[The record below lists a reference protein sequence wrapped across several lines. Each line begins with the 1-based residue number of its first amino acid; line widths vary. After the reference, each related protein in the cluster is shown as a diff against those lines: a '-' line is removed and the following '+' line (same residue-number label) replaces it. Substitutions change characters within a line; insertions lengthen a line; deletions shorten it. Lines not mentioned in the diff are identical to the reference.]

1 MALSWPDAARIVLK
15 EQNKPLTNTQILN
28 AVEKAGLKKITGK
41 TPERS
46 LSVALNKLVRAG
58 LAERKE
64 GGVFAITESGKT
76 ESFSAPDSKKAEGAK
91 TPAAKT
97 KTTKGKKSAATKTK
111 DKKSSD
117 AKEKPSNTTPTQKE
131 TPKIHVKVTNPAAV
145 ENNTADKPKE
155 KPSAALKPLQPEQ
168 RAEPAANTSNTAKE
182 KAAAPQPKN
191 TNAQPHKTTKHPD
204 NTTGPKENTSTNA
217 TSSNQP
223 KETAPT
229 RTVTEELTD
238 QQQTEAALK
247 AQWREAILTIIE
259 RANCPVE
266 KNVIRTRVLNTYP
279 YLDLEG
285 DTRSIVDKYLAH
297 LAHVKV
303 LKELMPG
310 LYITGPAVR
319 TVRRFKLPEAQ
330 VNTTPVGTNGSPT
343 RTRINP
349 HTSRSLPQEPIVSAS
364 QVQAGY
370 RWKRSKVNWS
380 SGKLRGV
387 DPSTKK
393 DRNYADET
401 GIFALFDK
409 GELVY
414 IGVASSNS
422 SLFQELKMCVTNAL
436 STHWDEFT
444 WIVSSTLATSA
455 AFSSAVAIASP
466 QVNRELGFKEPFIRV
481 EQIAK

>member
-1 MALSWPDAARIVLK
+1 MTLSWPDAARIVLK
-15 EQNKPLTNTQILN
+15 EQNKPLTNTHILN

-58 LAERKE
+58 LVERKE
-64 GGVFAITESGKT
+64 SGVFAITESGKT
-76 ESFSAPDSKKAEGAK
+76 ESFSAPDSKKAAGTK
-91 TPAAKT
+91 TPTTKPKSTKGEKSSTKKT
-97 KTTKGKKSAATKTK
+97 KPTKNKETSSEPTQ
-111 DKKSSD
+111 DKKD
-117 AKEKPSNTTPTQKE
+117 FTAEEKPSNTTPAQKE
-131 TPKIHVKVTNPAAV
+131 TSKIRVEVKTPS
-145 ENNTADKPKE
+145 TKTTGKPKE
-155 KPSAALKPLQPEQ
+155 KTSAALKPLQPEQ
-168 RAEPAANTSNTAKE
+168 RAEPAANEPEATKE
-182 KAAAPQPKN
+182 KATEPQ
-191 TNAQPHKTTKHPD
+191 TNAQTHKETKHPD
-204 NTTGPKENTSTNA
+204 NTTAKENPST
-217 TSSNQP
+217 P
-223 KETAPT
+223 KETTHT

-247 AQWREAILTIIE
+247 AQWREAILTVIE

-310 LYITGPAVR
+310 LYITGPAAR
-319 TVRRFKLPEAQ
+319 TVRRFNLPEAQ
-330 VNTTPVGTNGSPT
+330 VTTAPGGANGSPT

-364 QVQAGY
+364 QVQVGY

-380 SGKLRGV
+380 SSKLRGV

-393 DRNYADET
+393 TRNYADET

-422 SLFQELKMCVTNAL
+422 SLYRELKMCVTNAL

-444 WIVSSTLATSA
+444 WVVSSTLATSA
-455 AFSSAVAIASP
+455 AFSSAIAIASP

>member
-1 MALSWPDAARIVLK
+1 MTLSWPDAAQIVLK
-15 EQNKPLTNTQILN
+15 EHNKPLTNTQILA

-58 LAERKE
+58 LVERKE
-64 GGVFAITESGKT
+64 SGVFVITESGKT
-76 ESFSAPDSKKAEGAK
+76 ESFSAPDSKKAADKETSATKSKVAK
-91 TPAAKT
+91 NKKSTATKT
-97 KTTKGKKSAATKTK
+97 KATKSKKSAA
-111 DKKSSD
+111 
-117 AKEKPSNTTPTQKE
+117 AKEEPANTTSTPKE
-131 TPKIHVKVTNPAAV
+131 TPEIRV
-145 ENNTADKPKE
+145 EVETTTTAENKNTTAPKE
-155 KPSAALKPLQPEQ
+155 KSSAALTPLQPEQ
-168 RAEPAANTSNTAKE
+168 RAEPTAKKPETAKE
-182 KAAAPQPKN
+182 KTTTPQ
-191 TNAQPHKTTKHPD
+191 TSAQPHEATKNPGST
-204 NTTGPKENTSTNA
+204 NSPKENPSTNT
-217 TSSNQP
+217 TSPNQP
-223 KETAPT
+223 KETTHT

-310 LYITGPAVR
+310 LYITGPAAR
-319 TVRRFKLPEAQ
+319 TVRRFNLPEAQ
-330 VNTTPVGTNGSPT
+330 VNTTPGGTNGSPT

-364 QVQAGY
+364 QVQVGY

-380 SGKLRGV
+380 SSKLRGV

-393 DRNYADET
+393 TRNYADET

-422 SLFQELKMCVTNAL
+422 SLYRELKMCVTNAL

-455 AFSSAVAIASP
+455 AFSSAIAIASP

-481 EQIAK
+481 EQTAK

>member
-15 EQNKPLTNTQILN
+15 EQNKPLTNTQILA

-41 TPERS
+41 TPKRS

-64 GGVFAITESGKT
+64 GGVFAITESGK
-76 ESFSAPDSKKAEGAK
+76 EGFSAPDSKKAEGAK
-91 TPAAKT
+91 TPAT
-97 KTTKGKKSAATKTK
+97 KSKAAKGKKSTATKTK
-111 DKKSSD
+111 ATKNKKSS
-117 AKEKPSNTTPTQKE
+117 ATKE
-131 TPKIHVKVTNPAAV
+131 TPQIRVEVTSPDTK
-145 ENNTADKPKE
+145 TADKTKE

-168 RAEPAANTSNTAKE
+168 RAEPSTNKPEPTKE
-182 KAAAPQPKN
+182 KATEPQ
-191 TNAQPHKTTKHPD
+191 TNAQTHKETNHPD
-204 NTTGPKENTSTNA
+204 NTTAKENPST
-217 TSSNQP
+217 P
-223 KETAPT
+223 KETTHT

-310 LYITGPAVR
+310 LYITGPAAR
-319 TVRRFKLPEAQ
+319 TVRRFNLPEAR
-330 VNTTPVGTNGSPT
+330 VNTTPGGTNGSPA

-364 QVQAGY
+364 QVQVGY

-380 SGKLRGV
+380 SSKLRGV

-393 DRNYADET
+393 TRNYADET

-422 SLFQELKMCVTNAL
+422 SLYRELKMCVTNAL

-444 WIVSSTLATSA
+444 WVVSSTLATSA

>member
-41 TPERS
+41 TPARS

-64 GGVFAITESGKT
+64 GGVFVITDSGKA

-91 TPAAKT
+91 TPAT
-97 KTTKGKKSAATKTK
+97 KSKAAK
-111 DKKSSD
+111 DKKSSA
-117 AKEKPSNTTPTQKE
+117 AKTKATKNKKPSVTKE
-131 TPKIHVKVTNPAAV
+131 TPEIRVEVTSPDTK
-145 ENNTADKPKE
+145 TADKTKE

-168 RAEPAANTSNTAKE
+168 RAEPATNKPEATKE
-182 KAAAPQPKN
+182 KVTATTQ
-191 TNAQPHKTTKHPD
+191 TNAQSHKETKQPD
-204 NTTGPKENTSTNA
+204 NTATQETPSTST
-217 TSSNQP
+217 TP
-223 KETAPT
+223 KETTPT

-310 LYITGPAVR
+310 LYVTGPAVR

-330 VNTTPVGTNGSPT
+330 VTTSPAEAHGSPT

-364 QVQAGY
+364 QVHAGY

-393 DRNYADET
+393 NRNYADET

-414 IGVASSNS
+414 IGVASANS

-436 STHWDEFT
+436 SVHWDEFT
-444 WIVSSTLATSA
+444 WIISSTLATSA

>member
-15 EQNKPLTNTQILN
+15 EQNKPLTNTQILA

-41 TPERS
+41 TPKRS

-64 GGVFAITESGKT
+64 GGVFAITESGK
-76 ESFSAPDSKKAEGAK
+76 EGFSAPDSKKAEGAK
-91 TPAAKT
+91 TPAT
-97 KTTKGKKSAATKTK
+97 KSKAAKGKKSSAT
-111 DKKSSD
+111 
-117 AKEKPSNTTPTQKE
+117 KE
-131 TPKIHVKVTNPAAV
+131 TPQIRVEVTSPDTK
-145 ENNTADKPKE
+145 TADKPKE

-168 RAEPAANTSNTAKE
+168 RAEPSTNKPEPTKE
-182 KAAAPQPKN
+182 KATEPQ
-191 TNAQPHKTTKHPD
+191 TNAQTHKETKHPD
-204 NTTGPKENTSTNA
+204 NTTAKENPST
-217 TSSNQP
+217 P
-223 KETAPT
+223 KETTHT
-229 RTVTEELTD
+229 RTVTEELTE

-247 AQWREAILTIIE
+247 AQWREAILTVIE

-310 LYITGPAVR
+310 LYITGPAAR
-319 TVRRFKLPEAQ
+319 TVRRFNLPEAQ
-330 VNTTPVGTNGSPT
+330 VNTAPGGANGSPT

-364 QVQAGY
+364 QVQVGY

-380 SGKLRGV
+380 SSKLRGV

-393 DRNYADET
+393 TRNYADET

-422 SLFQELKMCVTNAL
+422 SLYRELKMCVTNAL

>member
-15 EQNKPLTNTQILN
+15 EQNKPLTNTQILA

-41 TPERS
+41 TPKRS

-64 GGVFAITESGKT
+64 GGVFAITESGK
-76 ESFSAPDSKKAEGAK
+76 EGFFAPDSKKAEGAK
-91 TPAAKT
+91 TPAT
-97 KTTKGKKSAATKTK
+97 KSKAAKGKKSTATKTK
-111 DKKSSD
+111 ATKNKKSS
-117 AKEKPSNTTPTQKE
+117 ATKE
-131 TPKIHVKVTNPAAV
+131 TPKIRVEVTSPNTV
-145 ENNTADKPKE
+145 ENKTSDKTKE

-168 RAEPAANTSNTAKE
+168 RAEPSTNKPEATKE
-182 KAAAPQPKN
+182 KVTATTQ
-191 TNAQPHKTTKHPD
+191 TNAQSHKETKQPD
-204 NTTGPKENTSTNA
+204 NTATQETPSTST
-217 TSSNQP
+217 TP
-223 KETAPT
+223 KETTPT

-310 LYITGPAVR
+310 LYVTGPAVR

-330 VNTTPVGTNGSPT
+330 VTTSPAGAHGSPT

-364 QVQAGY
+364 QVHAGY

-393 DRNYADET
+393 NRNYADET

-422 SLFQELKMCVTNAL
+422 SLYRELKICVTNAL

-444 WIVSSTLATSA
+444 WVVSSTLATSA

-466 QVNRELGFKEPFIRV
+466 QVNRELRFREPFIRV
-481 EQIAK
+481 EQSYA

>member
-15 EQNKPLTNTQILN
+15 EQNKPLTNTQILA

-41 TPERS
+41 TPKRS

-64 GGVFAITESGKT
+64 GGVFAITESGK
-76 ESFSAPDSKKAEGAK
+76 EGFSAPDSKKAEGAK
-91 TPAAKT
+91 TPAT
-97 KTTKGKKSAATKTK
+97 KSKAAKGKKSTATKTK
-111 DKKSSD
+111 ATKNKKSS
-117 AKEKPSNTTPTQKE
+117 ATKE
-131 TPKIHVKVTNPAAV
+131 TPQIRVEVTSPDTK
-145 ENNTADKPKE
+145 TADKPKE

-168 RAEPAANTSNTAKE
+168 RAEPSTNKPEPTKE
-182 KAAAPQPKN
+182 KATEPQ
-191 TNAQPHKTTKHPD
+191 TNAQSHKETKHPD
-204 NTTGPKENTSTNA
+204 NTTAKENPST
-217 TSSNQP
+217 P
-223 KETAPT
+223 KDTTPT
-229 RTVTEELTD
+229 RTVTEELTE

-310 LYITGPAVR
+310 LYITGPAAR
-319 TVRRFKLPEAQ
+319 TVRRFNLPEAR
-330 VNTTPVGTNGSPT
+330 VNTTPGGTNGSPA

-364 QVQAGY
+364 QVQVGY

-380 SGKLRGV
+380 SSKLRGV

-393 DRNYADET
+393 TRNYADET

-422 SLFQELKMCVTNAL
+422 SLYRELKMCVTNAL

-444 WIVSSTLATSA
+444 WVVSSTLATSA
-455 AFSSAVAIASP
+455 AFSSAIAIASP

>member
-15 EQNKPLTNTQILN
+15 EQNKPLTNTQILA

-41 TPERS
+41 TPKRS

-64 GGVFAITESGKT
+64 GGVFAITESGK
-76 ESFSAPDSKKAEGAK
+76 EGFSAPDSKKAEGAK
-91 TPAAKT
+91 TPAT
-97 KTTKGKKSAATKTK
+97 KSKAAKGKKSTATKTK
-111 DKKSSD
+111 ATKNKKSS
-117 AKEKPSNTTPTQKE
+117 ATKE
-131 TPKIHVKVTNPAAV
+131 TPQIRVEVTSPDTK
-145 ENNTADKPKE
+145 TADKTKE

-168 RAEPAANTSNTAKE
+168 RAEPSTNKPEPTKE
-182 KAAAPQPKN
+182 KATEPQ
-191 TNAQPHKTTKHPD
+191 TNAQTHKETKHPD
-204 NTTGPKENTSTNA
+204 NTTAKENPST
-217 TSSNQP
+217 P
-223 KETAPT
+223 KETTHT

-310 LYITGPAVR
+310 LYITGPAAR
-319 TVRRFKLPEAQ
+319 TVRRFNLPEAR
-330 VNTTPVGTNGSPT
+330 VNTTPGGTNGSPA

-364 QVQAGY
+364 QVQVGY

-380 SGKLRGV
+380 SSKLRGV

-393 DRNYADET
+393 TRNYADET

-422 SLFQELKMCVTNAL
+422 SLYRELKMCVTNAL

-444 WIVSSTLATSA
+444 WVVSSTLATSA
-455 AFSSAVAIASP
+455 AFSSAIAIASP

>member
-15 EQNKPLTNTQILN
+15 EQNKPLTNTQILA

-41 TPERS
+41 TPKRS

-64 GGVFAITESGKT
+64 GGVFAITESGK
-76 ESFSAPDSKKAEGAK
+76 EGFSAPDSKKAEGAK
-91 TPAAKT
+91 TPAT
-97 KTTKGKKSAATKTK
+97 KSKAAKGKKSTATKTK
-111 DKKSSD
+111 DKKSTATKTKATKNKKSS
-117 AKEKPSNTTPTQKE
+117 ATKE
-131 TPKIHVKVTNPAAV
+131 TPKIRVEVTSPDTK
-145 ENNTADKPKE
+145 TADKPKE
-155 KPSAALKPLQPEQ
+155 KTSAALKPLQPEQ
-168 RAEPAANTSNTAKE
+168 RAEPATNKPEPTKE
-182 KAAAPQPKN
+182 KATEPQ
-191 TNAQPHKTTKHPD
+191 TNAQPHKEAKQPD
-204 NTTGPKENTSTNA
+204 NTTAQENPST
-217 TSSNQP
+217 P
-223 KETAPT
+223 KETAHT

-310 LYITGPAVR
+310 LYITGPAAR
-319 TVRRFKLPEAQ
+319 TVRRFKLPEVQ
-330 VNTTPVGTNGSPT
+330 VTPGAHGSSA

-349 HTSRSLPQEPIVSAS
+349 HTSRSLPQEPIVNAS
-364 QVQAGY
+364 QVQVGY

-380 SGKLRGV
+380 SSKLRGV

-393 DRNYADET
+393 TRNYADET

-409 GELVY
+409 GALVY

-422 SLFQELKMCVTNAL
+422 SLYRELKMCVTNAL

-466 QVNRELGFKEPFIRV
+466 QVNRELGFREPFIRV

>member
-15 EQNKPLTNTQILN
+15 EQNKPLTNTQILA

-41 TPERS
+41 TPKRS
-46 LSVALNKLVRAG
+46 LSVALNKLIRAG
-58 LAERKE
+58 LVERKE
-64 GGVFAITESGKT
+64 SGAFAITESGK
-76 ESFSAPDSKKAEGAK
+76 ESFSTSDSKKAVVKETSATK
-91 TPAAKT
+91 SKATKNKKSTKT
-97 KTTKGKKSAATKTK
+97 KTVPAA
-111 DKKSSD
+111 
-117 AKEKPSNTTPTQKE
+117 NTTSTPKE
-131 TPKIHVKVTNPAAV
+131 TPEIRVEVKNPVTK
-145 ENNTADKPKE
+145 TADKPKE
-155 KPSAALKPLQPEQ
+155 KTSAALTPLQPEQ
-168 RAEPAANTSNTAKE
+168 RAEPTAKKPEATKE
-182 KAAAPQPKN
+182 KTTTPQ
-191 TNAQPHKTTKHPD
+191 TNAQPHKTTKQPD
-204 NTTGPKENTSTNA
+204 NTTAPKKTPSTD
-217 TSSNQP
+217 TPTPSQP
-223 KETAPT
+223 KDTTPT
-229 RTVTEELTD
+229 RTVTEELTE

-310 LYITGPAVR
+310 LYVTGPAVR

-330 VNTTPVGTNGSPT
+330 VTTTPGGANGSPS

-349 HTSRSLPQEPIVSAS
+349 HTSRSLPQEPIVNAS
-364 QVQAGY
+364 QVQVGY

-380 SGKLRGV
+380 SSKLRGV

-393 DRNYADET
+393 TRNYADET

-422 SLFQELKMCVTNAL
+422 SLYRELKMCVTNAL

-444 WIVSSTLATSA
+444 WVVSSTLATSA

-466 QVNRELGFKEPFIRV
+466 QVNRELEFREPFIRV

>member
-41 TPERS
+41 TPARS

-64 GGVFAITESGKT
+64 GGVFVITDSGKA

-91 TPAAKT
+91 TPAT
-97 KTTKGKKSAATKTK
+97 KPKSAK
-111 DKKSSD
+111 DKKSSA
-117 AKEKPSNTTPTQKE
+117 AKTKSAKNKKSSATKE
-131 TPKIHVKVTNPAAV
+131 TSKTRVEVTSPDTK
-145 ENNTADKPKE
+145 TADTTKE

-168 RAEPAANTSNTAKE
+168 RAEPATNKPEATKE
-182 KAAAPQPKN
+182 KATATTQ
-191 TNAQPHKTTKHPD
+191 TNAQSHKEAKHPD
-204 NTTGPKENTSTNA
+204 NTAAQQTPSTNT
-217 TSSNQP
+217 TS
-223 KETAPT
+223 KETTPT

-310 LYITGPAVR
+310 LYVTGPAVR

-330 VNTTPVGTNGSPT
+330 VTATPAGSPA
-343 RTRINP
+343 RTRISP
-349 HTSRSLPQEPIVSAS
+349 QTSRSLPQEPIVSAS
-364 QVQAGY
+364 QVHVGY

-387 DPSTKK
+387 DPLTKK
-393 DRNYADET
+393 NRNYADET

-414 IGVASSNS
+414 IGVASANS

-436 STHWDEFT
+436 SVHWDEFT
-444 WIVSSTLATSA
+444 WVISSTLATSA

>member
-15 EQNKPLTNTQILN
+15 EQNKPLTNTQILA

-41 TPERS
+41 TPKRS

-64 GGVFAITESGKT
+64 GGVFAITESGK
-76 ESFSAPDSKKAEGAK
+76 EGFSAPDSKKAEGAK
-91 TPAAKT
+91 TPAT
-97 KTTKGKKSAATKTK
+97 KSKAAKGKKSTATKTK
-111 DKKSSD
+111 ATKNKKSS
-117 AKEKPSNTTPTQKE
+117 ATKE
-131 TPKIHVKVTNPAAV
+131 TPQIRVEVTSPDTK
-145 ENNTADKPKE
+145 TADKPKE

-168 RAEPAANTSNTAKE
+168 RAEPSTNKPEPTKE
-182 KAAAPQPKN
+182 KATEPQ
-191 TNAQPHKTTKHPD
+191 TNAQTHKETKHPD
-204 NTTGPKENTSTNA
+204 NTTAKENPST
-217 TSSNQP
+217 P
-223 KETAPT
+223 KETTHT

-310 LYITGPAVR
+310 LYITGPAAR
-319 TVRRFKLPEAQ
+319 TVRRFNLPEAQ
-330 VNTTPVGTNGSPT
+330 VNTAPGGANGSPA

-364 QVQAGY
+364 QVQVGY

-380 SGKLRGV
+380 SSKLRGV

-393 DRNYADET
+393 TRNYADET

-422 SLFQELKMCVTNAL
+422 SLYRELKMCVTNAL

-444 WIVSSTLATSA
+444 WVVSSTLATSA
-455 AFSSAVAIASP
+455 AFSSAIAIASP

>member
-1 MALSWPDAARIVLK
+1 MPLSWPDAARIVLK
-15 EQNKPLTNTQILN
+15 EQNKPLTNTQILA

-41 TPERS
+41 TPKRS
-46 LSVALNKLVRAG
+46 LSVALNKLIRAG
-58 LAERKE
+58 LIERKE
-64 GGVFAITESGKT
+64 SGAFAITESGKA
-76 ESFSAPDSKKAEGAK
+76 ESFSTSDPKKAAGKK
-91 TPAAKT
+91 TSATKSKAAKN
-97 KTTKGKKSAATKTK
+97 
-111 DKKSSD
+111 KKSSD
-117 AKEKPSNTTPTQKE
+117 TKTAPAKEKPSNTTSTPKE
-131 TPKIHVKVTNPAAV
+131 TPEIRVEVKKPATAENKTTN
-145 ENNTADKPKE
+145 TPKE
-155 KPSAALKPLQPEQ
+155 KSSAALTPLQPKQ
-168 RAEPAANTSNTAKE
+168 RKEPTINTSDAAKE
-182 KAAAPQPKN
+182 KTERATAPKTKPA
-191 TNAQPHKTTKHPD
+191 NAQPHKTTKHPD

-217 TSSNQP
+217 TASNQP

-330 VNTTPVGTNGSPT
+330 VNATPVGTNGSPT

-349 HTSRSLPQEPIVSAS
+349 HTSRSLPQEPIVNAS
-364 QVQAGY
+364 QVQVGY

-380 SGKLRGV
+380 SSKLRGV

-393 DRNYADET
+393 TRNYADET

-422 SLFQELKMCVTNAL
+422 SLYRELKMCVTNAL

-444 WIVSSTLATSA
+444 WVVSSTLATSA

-466 QVNRELGFKEPFIRV
+466 QVNRELGFREPFIRV

>member
-15 EQNKPLTNTQILN
+15 EQNKPLTNTQILA

-41 TPERS
+41 TPKRS

-64 GGVFAITESGKT
+64 GGVFAITESGK
-76 ESFSAPDSKKAEGAK
+76 EGFSAPDSKKAEDAR
-91 TPAAKT
+91 TPAT
-97 KTTKGKKSAATKTK
+97 KSKAAKGKKSTATKTK
-111 DKKSSD
+111 ATKNKKSS
-117 AKEKPSNTTPTQKE
+117 ATKE
-131 TPKIHVKVTNPAAV
+131 TPKIRVEVTSPNTV
-145 ENNTADKPKE
+145 ENKTSDKTKE

-168 RAEPAANTSNTAKE
+168 RAEPATNKPEPTKE
-182 KAAAPQPKN
+182 KATEPQ
-191 TNAQPHKTTKHPD
+191 TNAQTHKETKHPD
-204 NTTGPKENTSTNA
+204 NTTAKENPST
-217 TSSNQP
+217 P
-223 KETAPT
+223 KETTHT
-229 RTVTEELTD
+229 RTVTEELTE

-310 LYITGPAVR
+310 LYVTGPAAR
-319 TVRRFKLPEAQ
+319 TVRRFKLPEVQ
-330 VNTTPVGTNGSPT
+330 VTTGAHGSSA

-349 HTSRSLPQEPIVSAS
+349 NMSRSLPKEPIVSAS
-364 QVQAGY
+364 QVHAGY

-393 DRNYADET
+393 NRNYADET

-414 IGVASSNS
+414 IGVASANS

-444 WIVSSTLATSA
+444 WVISSTLATSA

>member
-15 EQNKPLTNTQILN
+15 EHNKPLTNTQILA

-41 TPERS
+41 TPKRS

-58 LAERKE
+58 LVERKE
-64 GGVFAITESGKT
+64 GGVFAITESGK
-76 ESFSAPDSKKAEGAK
+76 EGFSTPDSKKAEGAK
-91 TPAAKT
+91 TPTTKSKAA
-97 KTTKGKKSAATKTK
+97 KGKKSTATKTK
-111 DKKSSD
+111 ATKNKKSS
-117 AKEKPSNTTPTQKE
+117 ATKE
-131 TPKIHVKVTNPAAV
+131 TPKIRVEVTSPNTV
-145 ENNTADKPKE
+145 ENKTSDKTKE
-155 KPSAALKPLQPEQ
+155 KPSAALTPLQPEQ

-204 NTTGPKENTSTNA
+204 NATAPKKTPSTDTTTT
-217 TSSNQP
+217 NQP
-223 KETAPT
+223 KDTTPT

-310 LYITGPAVR
+310 LYVTGPAAR

-330 VNTTPVGTNGSPT
+330 VNTTPGGANGSPS

-349 HTSRSLPQEPIVSAS
+349 HTSRSLPQEPIVNAS
-364 QVQAGY
+364 QVQVGY

-380 SGKLRGV
+380 SSKLRGV

-393 DRNYADET
+393 TRNYADET

-422 SLFQELKMCVTNAL
+422 SLYRELKMCVTNAL

-444 WIVSSTLATSA
+444 WVVSSTLATSA

-466 QVNRELGFKEPFIRV
+466 QVNRELGFREPFIRV

>member
-15 EQNKPLTNTQILN
+15 EQNKPLTNTQILA

-41 TPERS
+41 TPKRS

-64 GGVFAITESGKT
+64 GGVFAITESGK
-76 ESFSAPDSKKAEGAK
+76 EGFSAPDSKKAEGAK
-91 TPAAKT
+91 TPAT
-97 KTTKGKKSAATKTK
+97 KSKAAKGKKSTATKTK
-111 DKKSSD
+111 ATKNKKSS
-117 AKEKPSNTTPTQKE
+117 ATKE
-131 TPKIHVKVTNPAAV
+131 TPQIRVEVTSPDTK
-145 ENNTADKPKE
+145 TADKPKE

-168 RAEPAANTSNTAKE
+168 RAEPSTNKPEPTKE
-182 KAAAPQPKN
+182 KATEPQ
-191 TNAQPHKTTKHPD
+191 TNAQTHKETKHPD
-204 NTTGPKENTSTNA
+204 NTTAKENPST
-217 TSSNQP
+217 P
-223 KETAPT
+223 KETTHT

-310 LYITGPAVR
+310 LYITGPAAR
-319 TVRRFKLPEAQ
+319 TVRRFNLPEAQ
-330 VNTTPVGTNGSPT
+330 VNTTPGGTNGSPT

-364 QVQAGY
+364 QVQVGY

-380 SGKLRGV
+380 SSKLRGV

-393 DRNYADET
+393 TRNYADET

-422 SLFQELKMCVTNAL
+422 SLYRELKMCVTNAL

-444 WIVSSTLATSA
+444 WVVSSTLATSA
-455 AFSSAVAIASP
+455 AFSSAIAIASP

>member
-1 MALSWPDAARIVLK
+1 MTLSWPDAAQIVLK
-15 EQNKPLTNTQILN
+15 EHNKPLTNTQILA

-64 GGVFAITESGKT
+64 GGVFAITESGK
-76 ESFSAPDSKKAEGAK
+76 EGFSAPDSKKAEGAK
-91 TPAAKT
+91 TPAT
-97 KTTKGKKSAATKTK
+97 KSKAAKGKKSTATKTK
-111 DKKSSD
+111 ATKNKKSS
-117 AKEKPSNTTPTQKE
+117 ATKEIPQIRVE
-131 TPKIHVKVTNPAAV
+131 VTSPDTK
-145 ENNTADKPKE
+145 TADKTKE

-168 RAEPAANTSNTAKE
+168 RAEPSTNKPEPTKE
-182 KAAAPQPKN
+182 KATEPQ
-191 TNAQPHKTTKHPD
+191 TNAQTHKETKHPD
-204 NTTGPKENTSTNA
+204 NTTAKENPST
-217 TSSNQP
+217 P
-223 KETAPT
+223 KETTHT

-310 LYITGPAVR
+310 LYITGPAAR
-319 TVRRFKLPEAQ
+319 TVRRFNLPEAR
-330 VNTTPVGTNGSPT
+330 VNTTPGGTNGSPA

-364 QVQAGY
+364 QVQVGY

-380 SGKLRGV
+380 SSKLRGV

-393 DRNYADET
+393 TRNYADET

-422 SLFQELKMCVTNAL
+422 SLYRELKMCVTNAL

-444 WIVSSTLATSA
+444 WVVSSTLATSA
-455 AFSSAVAIASP
+455 AFSSAIAIASP

>member
-15 EQNKPLTNTQILN
+15 EQNKPLTNTQILA

-41 TPERS
+41 TPKRS

-64 GGVFAITESGKT
+64 GGVFAITESGK
-76 ESFSAPDSKKAEGAK
+76 EGFSAPDSKKAEGAK
-91 TPAAKT
+91 TPAT
-97 KTTKGKKSAATKTK
+97 KSKAAKGKKSTATKTK
-111 DKKSSD
+111 ATKNKKSS
-117 AKEKPSNTTPTQKE
+117 ATKE
-131 TPKIHVKVTNPAAV
+131 TPQIRVEVTSPDTK
-145 ENNTADKPKE
+145 TADKPKE

-168 RAEPAANTSNTAKE
+168 RAEPSTNKPEPTKE
-182 KAAAPQPKN
+182 KATEPQ
-191 TNAQPHKTTKHPD
+191 TNAQTHKETKHPD
-204 NTTGPKENTSTNA
+204 NTTAKENPST
-217 TSSNQP
+217 P
-223 KETAPT
+223 KETTHT

-310 LYITGPAVR
+310 LYITGPAAR
-319 TVRRFKLPEAQ
+319 TVRRFNLPEAR
-330 VNTTPVGTNGSPT
+330 VNTTPGGTNGSPT

-364 QVQAGY
+364 QVQVGY

-380 SGKLRGV
+380 SSKLRGV

-393 DRNYADET
+393 TRNYADET

-422 SLFQELKMCVTNAL
+422 SLYRELKMCVTNAL

-444 WIVSSTLATSA
+444 WVVSSTLATSA
-455 AFSSAVAIASP
+455 AFSSAIAIASP

>member
-15 EQNKPLTNTQILN
+15 EQNKPLTNTQILA

-41 TPERS
+41 TPKRS

-64 GGVFAITESGKT
+64 GGVFAITESGK
-76 ESFSAPDSKKAEGAK
+76 EGFSAPDSKKAEDAK
-91 TPAAKT
+91 TPAT
-97 KTTKGKKSAATKTK
+97 KSKAAKGKKSTATKTK
-111 DKKSSD
+111 DKKSTATKTKATKNKKSS
-117 AKEKPSNTTPTQKE
+117 ATKE
-131 TPKIHVKVTNPAAV
+131 TPKIRVEVTSPDTK
-145 ENNTADKPKE
+145 TADKPKE
-155 KPSAALKPLQPEQ
+155 KTSAALKPLQPEQ
-168 RAEPAANTSNTAKE
+168 RAEPATNKPEPTKE
-182 KAAAPQPKN
+182 KATEPQ
-191 TNAQPHKTTKHPD
+191 TNAQPHKTTKQPD
-204 NTTGPKENTSTNA
+204 NTTAQENPST
-217 TSSNQP
+217 P
-223 KETAPT
+223 KETAHT

-330 VNTTPVGTNGSPT
+330 VTTTPGGANGSPA

-349 HTSRSLPQEPIVSAS
+349 HTSRSLPQEPIVNAS
-364 QVQAGY
+364 QVQVGY

-380 SGKLRGV
+380 SSKLRGV

-393 DRNYADET
+393 TRNYADET

-422 SLFQELKMCVTNAL
+422 SLYRELKMCVTNAL

-444 WIVSSTLATSA
+444 WVVSSTLATSA

>member
-15 EQNKPLTNTQILN
+15 EQNKPLTNTQILA

-41 TPERS
+41 TPKRS

-64 GGVFAITESGKT
+64 GGVFAITESGK
-76 ESFSAPDSKKAEGAK
+76 EGFSAPDSKKAEGAK
-91 TPAAKT
+91 TPAT
-97 KTTKGKKSAATKTK
+97 KSKAAKGKKSTATKTK
-111 DKKSSD
+111 DKKSTATKTKATKNKKSS
-117 AKEKPSNTTPTQKE
+117 ATKE
-131 TPKIHVKVTNPAAV
+131 TPKIRVEVTSPDTK
-145 ENNTADKPKE
+145 TADKPKE
-155 KPSAALKPLQPEQ
+155 KTSAALKPLQPEQ
-168 RAEPAANTSNTAKE
+168 RAEPVTNKPEPTKE
-182 KAAAPQPKN
+182 KATEPQ
-191 TNAQPHKTTKHPD
+191 TNAQPHKEAKQPD
-204 NTTGPKENTSTNA
+204 NTTAQENPST
-217 TSSNQP
+217 P
-223 KETAPT
+223 KETAHT

-310 LYITGPAVR
+310 LYITGPAAR
-319 TVRRFKLPEAQ
+319 TVRRFNLPEAQ
-330 VNTTPVGTNGSPT
+330 VNTTPGGTNGSPT

-364 QVQAGY
+364 QVQVGY

-380 SGKLRGV
+380 SSKLRGV

-393 DRNYADET
+393 TRNYADET

-422 SLFQELKMCVTNAL
+422 SLYRELKMCVTNAL

-444 WIVSSTLATSA
+444 WVVSSTLATSA
-455 AFSSAVAIASP
+455 AFSSAIAIASP

>member
-15 EQNKPLTNTQILN
+15 EQNKPLTNTQIL
-28 AVEKAGLKKITGK
+28 AAIEKAGLKKITGK
-41 TPERS
+41 TPARS

-64 GGVFAITESGKT
+64 GGVFVITDSGKA
-76 ESFSAPDSKKAEGAK
+76 ESFSTPDSKKAEGEK

-97 KTTKGKKSAATKTK
+97 KSAKNKKSSATKSKSAK
-111 DKKSSD
+111 DKK
-117 AKEKPSNTTPTQKE
+117 PSATKE
-131 TPKIHVKVTNPAAV
+131 TPEIRVEVTSPDTK
-145 ENNTADKPKE
+145 TADKTKE

-168 RAEPAANTSNTAKE
+168 RAEPATDKTEATKE
-182 KAAAPQPKN
+182 KATEPQ
-191 TNAQPHKTTKHPD
+191 TDAQPHKKTGQPD
-204 NTTGPKENTSTNA
+204 NTTAKENPSTN
-217 TSSNQP
+217 TTP
-223 KETAPT
+223 KETTHT
-229 RTVTEELTD
+229 RTVTEELTE

-310 LYITGPAVR
+310 LYVTGPAVR

-330 VNTTPVGTNGSPT
+330 VTTTPGGANGSPS

-349 HTSRSLPQEPIVSAS
+349 HTSRSLPQEPIVNAS
-364 QVQAGY
+364 QVQVGY

-380 SGKLRGV
+380 SSKLRGV

-393 DRNYADET
+393 TRNYADET
-401 GIFALFDK
+401 GIFALFDR

-422 SLFQELKMCVTNAL
+422 SLYRELKMCVTNAL

-444 WIVSSTLATSA
+444 WVVSSTLATSA

-466 QVNRELGFKEPFIRV
+466 QVNRELGFREPFIRV

>member
-41 TPERS
+41 TPARS

-64 GGVFAITESGKT
+64 GGVFAITESGK
-76 ESFSAPDSKKAEGAK
+76 EGFSAPDSKKAEGAK
-91 TPAAKT
+91 TPAT
-97 KTTKGKKSAATKTK
+97 KSKAAKGKKSTATKTK
-111 DKKSSD
+111 DKKSTATKTKATKNKKSS
-117 AKEKPSNTTPTQKE
+117 ATKE
-131 TPKIHVKVTNPAAV
+131 TPKIRVEVTSPDTK
-145 ENNTADKPKE
+145 TADKPKE
-155 KPSAALKPLQPEQ
+155 KTSAALKPLQPEQ
-168 RAEPAANTSNTAKE
+168 RAEPATSKTEATKE
-182 KAAAPQPKN
+182 KTTTPQ
-191 TNAQPHKTTKHPD
+191 TNAQPHKTTKQPD
-204 NTTGPKENTSTNA
+204 NTTAPKKTPSTD
-217 TSSNQP
+217 TPTPSQP
-223 KETAPT
+223 KDTTPA
-229 RTVTEELTD
+229 RTVTEELTE

-279 YLDLEG
+279 YLVLEG

-330 VNTTPVGTNGSPT
+330 VTTTPGGANGSPA

-349 HTSRSLPQEPIVSAS
+349 HTSRSLPQEPIVNAS
-364 QVQAGY
+364 QVQVGY

-380 SGKLRGV
+380 SSKLRGV

-393 DRNYADET
+393 TRNYADET

-422 SLFQELKMCVTNAL
+422 SLYRELKMCVTNAL

-444 WIVSSTLATSA
+444 WVVSSTLATSA

-466 QVNRELGFKEPFIRV
+466 QVNRELEFREPFIRV

>member
-15 EQNKPLTNTQILN
+15 EQNKPLTNTQILA

-41 TPERS
+41 TPKRS
-46 LSVALNKLVRAG
+46 LSVALNKLIRAG
-58 LAERKE
+58 LIERKE
-64 GGVFAITESGKT
+64 SGAFAITESGK
-76 ESFSAPDSKKAEGAK
+76 EGFSAPDSKKAEGAK
-91 TPAAKT
+91 TPAT
-97 KTTKGKKSAATKTK
+97 KSKAAKGKKSTATKTK
-111 DKKSSD
+111 ATKNKKSS
-117 AKEKPSNTTPTQKE
+117 ATKE
-131 TPKIHVKVTNPAAV
+131 TPQIRVEVTSPDTK
-145 ENNTADKPKE
+145 TADKPKE

-168 RAEPAANTSNTAKE
+168 RAEPSTNKPEPTKE
-182 KAAAPQPKN
+182 KATEPQ
-191 TNAQPHKTTKHPD
+191 TNAQTHKETKHPD
-204 NTTGPKENTSTNA
+204 NTTAKENPST
-217 TSSNQP
+217 P
-223 KETAPT
+223 KETTHT

-310 LYITGPAVR
+310 LYITGPAAR
-319 TVRRFKLPEAQ
+319 TVRRFNLPEAR
-330 VNTTPVGTNGSPT
+330 VNTTPGGTNGSPA

-364 QVQAGY
+364 QVQVGY

-380 SGKLRGV
+380 SSKLRGV

-393 DRNYADET
+393 TRNYADET

-422 SLFQELKMCVTNAL
+422 SLYRELKMCVTNAL

-444 WIVSSTLATSA
+444 WVISSTLATSA

>member
-41 TPERS
+41 TPARS

-58 LAERKE
+58 LVERKE
-64 GGVFAITESGKT
+64 SGVFAITESGKA
-76 ESFSAPDSKKAEGAK
+76 ESFSAPDSKKAEGEK

-97 KTTKGKKSAATKTK
+97 KAAKDKKSAATKTK
-111 DKKSSD
+111 AAKDKKSSATKTKA
-117 AKEKPSNTTPTQKE
+117 AKDKKSSATKE
-131 TPKIHVKVTNPAAV
+131 TPKIRVEVTSPDTK
-145 ENNTADKPKE
+145 TADKPKE

-168 RAEPAANTSNTAKE
+168 RAEPATNKTESTKE
-182 KAAAPQPKN
+182 KATEPQ
-191 TNAQPHKTTKHPD
+191 TNAQSHKETTQPN
-204 NTTGPKENTSTNA
+204 NTAAQENPST
-217 TSSNQP
+217 P
-223 KETAPT
+223 KETAHT

-310 LYITGPAVR
+310 LYVTGPAAR
-319 TVRRFKLPEAQ
+319 TVRRFKLPEVQ
-330 VNTTPVGTNGSPT
+330 VTPGAHGSSA

-349 HTSRSLPQEPIVSAS
+349 HMSRSLPKEPIVSAS
-364 QVQAGY
+364 QVHAGY

-393 DRNYADET
+393 NRNYADET

-414 IGVASSNS
+414 IGVASANS

-436 STHWDEFT
+436 SVHWDEFT
-444 WIVSSTLATSA
+444 WVISSTLATSA

-466 QVNRELGFKEPFIRV
+466 QVNRELGFKEPFVRV
-481 EQIAK
+481 EQVAK

>member
-15 EQNKPLTNTQILN
+15 EQNKPLTNTQILA

-64 GGVFAITESGKT
+64 GGVFAITESGK
-76 ESFSAPDSKKAEGAK
+76 EGFSAPDSKKAEGAK
-91 TPAAKT
+91 TPAT
-97 KTTKGKKSAATKTK
+97 KSKAAKGKKSTATKTK
-111 DKKSSD
+111 ATKNKKSS
-117 AKEKPSNTTPTQKE
+117 ATKE
-131 TPKIHVKVTNPAAV
+131 TPQIRVEVTSPDTK
-145 ENNTADKPKE
+145 TADKTKE

-168 RAEPAANTSNTAKE
+168 RAEPSTNKPEPTKE
-182 KAAAPQPKN
+182 KATEPQ
-191 TNAQPHKTTKHPD
+191 TNAQTHKETKHPD
-204 NTTGPKENTSTNA
+204 NTTAKENPST
-217 TSSNQP
+217 P
-223 KETAPT
+223 KETTHT

-247 AQWREAILTIIE
+247 AQWREAILTVIE

-310 LYITGPAVR
+310 LYITGPAAR
-319 TVRRFKLPEAQ
+319 TVRRFNLPEAQ
-330 VNTTPVGTNGSPT
+330 VTTAPGGANGSPT

-364 QVQAGY
+364 QVQVGY

-380 SGKLRGV
+380 SSKLRGV
-387 DPSTKK
+387 NPSTKK
-393 DRNYADET
+393 TRNYADET

-422 SLFQELKMCVTNAL
+422 SLYRELKMCVTNAL

-444 WIVSSTLATSA
+444 WVVSSTLATSA
-455 AFSSAVAIASP
+455 AFSSAIAIASP

>member
-15 EQNKPLTNTQILN
+15 EQNKPLTNTQILA

-41 TPERS
+41 TPKRS

-64 GGVFAITESGKT
+64 GGVFAITESGK
-76 ESFSAPDSKKAEGAK
+76 EGFFAPDSKKAEGAK
-91 TPAAKT
+91 TPAT
-97 KTTKGKKSAATKTK
+97 KSKAAKGKKSTATKTK
-111 DKKSSD
+111 ATKNKKSS
-117 AKEKPSNTTPTQKE
+117 ATKE
-131 TPKIHVKVTNPAAV
+131 TPKIRVEVTSPNTV
-145 ENNTADKPKE
+145 ENKTSDKTKE

-168 RAEPAANTSNTAKE
+168 RAEPSTNKPEATKE
-182 KAAAPQPKN
+182 KVTATTQ
-191 TNAQPHKTTKHPD
+191 TNAQSHKETKQPD
-204 NTTGPKENTSTNA
+204 NTATQETPSTST
-217 TSSNQP
+217 TP
-223 KETAPT
+223 KETTPT

-310 LYITGPAVR
+310 LYVTGPAVR

-330 VNTTPVGTNGSPT
+330 VTTTPGGAHGSPS

-349 HTSRSLPQEPIVSAS
+349 HTSRSLPQEPIVNAS
-364 QVQAGY
+364 QVQVGY

-380 SGKLRGV
+380 SSKLRGV

-393 DRNYADET
+393 TRNYADET

-422 SLFQELKMCVTNAL
+422 SLYRELKMCVTNAL

-444 WIVSSTLATSA
+444 WVVSSTLATSA

-466 QVNRELGFKEPFIRV
+466 QVNRELGFREPFIRV

>member
-15 EQNKPLTNTQILN
+15 EQNKPLTNTQILA

-64 GGVFAITESGKT
+64 GGVFAITESGK
-76 ESFSAPDSKKAEGAK
+76 EGFSAPDSKKAEGAK
-91 TPAAKT
+91 TPAT
-97 KTTKGKKSAATKTK
+97 KSKAAKGKKSTATKTK
-111 DKKSSD
+111 ATKNKKSS
-117 AKEKPSNTTPTQKE
+117 ATKE
-131 TPKIHVKVTNPAAV
+131 TPQIRVEVTSPDTK
-145 ENNTADKPKE
+145 TADKTKE

-168 RAEPAANTSNTAKE
+168 RAEPSTNKPEPTKE
-182 KAAAPQPKN
+182 KATEPQ
-191 TNAQPHKTTKHPD
+191 TNAQTHKETKHPD
-204 NTTGPKENTSTNA
+204 NTTAKENPST
-217 TSSNQP
+217 P
-223 KETAPT
+223 KETTHT

-247 AQWREAILTIIE
+247 AQWREAILTVIE

-310 LYITGPAVR
+310 LYITGPAAR
-319 TVRRFKLPEAQ
+319 TVRRFNLPEAR
-330 VNTTPVGTNGSPT
+330 VNTTPGGTNGSPA
-343 RTRINP
+343 RTRINL

-364 QVQAGY
+364 QVQVGY

-380 SGKLRGV
+380 SSKLRGV
-387 DPSTKK
+387 NPSTKK
-393 DRNYADET
+393 TRNYADET

-422 SLFQELKMCVTNAL
+422 SLYRELKMCVTNAL

-444 WIVSSTLATSA
+444 WVVSSTLATSA
-455 AFSSAVAIASP
+455 AFSSAIAIASP

>member
-15 EQNKPLTNTQILN
+15 EQNKPLTNTQILA

-41 TPERS
+41 TPKRS

-64 GGVFAITESGKT
+64 GGVFAITESGK
-76 ESFSAPDSKKAEGAK
+76 EGFSAPDSEKATGKETSAAKSTAAKNKKS
-91 TPAAKT
+91 TKT
-97 KTTKGKKSAATKTK
+97 KTAPAA
-111 DKKSSD
+111 
-117 AKEKPSNTTPTQKE
+117 NTTSTPKE
-131 TPKIHVKVTNPAAV
+131 TPEIRVEVKNPVTK
-145 ENNTADKPKE
+145 TADKPKE
-155 KPSAALKPLQPEQ
+155 KTSAALTPLQPEQ

-204 NTTGPKENTSTNA
+204 NATAPKKTPSTDTTTT
-217 TSSNQP
+217 NQP
-223 KETAPT
+223 KDTTPT

-330 VNTTPVGTNGSPT
+330 VTTTPGGANGSPA

-349 HTSRSLPQEPIVSAS
+349 HTSRSLPQEPIVNAS
-364 QVQAGY
+364 QVQVGY

-380 SGKLRGV
+380 SSKLRGV

-393 DRNYADET
+393 TRNYADET

-422 SLFQELKMCVTNAL
+422 SLYRELKMCVTNAL

-444 WIVSSTLATSA
+444 WVVSSTLATSA

-466 QVNRELGFKEPFIRV
+466 QVNRELGFREPFIRV

>member
-41 TPERS
+41 TPARS

-58 LAERKE
+58 LVERKE
-64 GGVFAITESGKT
+64 SGVFAITESGKA
-76 ESFSAPDSKKAEGAK
+76 ESFSAPDSKKAEGEK
-91 TPAAKT
+91 TPAVKT
-97 KTTKGKKSAATKTK
+97 KAAKDKKSAATKTK
-111 DKKSSD
+111 AAKDKKSS
-117 AKEKPSNTTPTQKE
+117 ATKE
-131 TPKIHVKVTNPAAV
+131 TPKIRVEVTSPDTK
-145 ENNTADKPKE
+145 TADKPKE

-168 RAEPAANTSNTAKE
+168 RAEPATNKTESTKE
-182 KAAAPQPKN
+182 KATEPQ
-191 TNAQPHKTTKHPD
+191 TNAQSHKETTQPN
-204 NTTGPKENTSTNA
+204 NTAAQENSST
-217 TSSNQP
+217 P
-223 KETAPT
+223 KETTHT
-229 RTVTEELTD
+229 RTVTEELTE

-310 LYITGPAVR
+310 LYVTGPAAR
-319 TVRRFKLPEAQ
+319 TVRRFNLPEAQ
-330 VNTTPVGTNGSPT
+330 VNTTPGGTNGSPA

-364 QVQAGY
+364 QVQVGY

-380 SGKLRGV
+380 SSKLRGV

-393 DRNYADET
+393 TRNYADET

-422 SLFQELKMCVTNAL
+422 SLYRELKMCVTNAL

-455 AFSSAVAIASP
+455 AFSSAIAIASP